1 MWILEKNVNLGE
13 KCEFGKRIWILEKNV
28 NLGKKNVNFVKYVNF
43 RKNVIFEKC
52 ELR

>member
-1 MWILEKNVNLGE
+1 MNFGK
-13 KCEFGKRIWILEKNV
+13 KCEFKE
-28 NLGKKNVNFVKYVNF
+28 KNVNFVKYVNF